1 MPCVN
6 YVKEHIT
13 FIEYASDNGLSS
25 NERLLWYALI
35 HEMNRRAIGTNW
47 PDGYIRIA
55 NKRLLSLLPIGFDAM
70 AKARNSLAQRGFLS
84 FQHGRKNA
92 ELPMYQMHYLTV
104 ADNPQVSDESVDNPG
119 ETCSKPCYTAS
130 YPTKTDKVAGNMQC
144 KTVGKTQ
151 GNVKGKAT
159 DIYNKHKPD
168 RTERNPNVFID
179 DDDDA
184 EAEIACV
191 RARMVQEDRELDG
204 KSNKYFDLV
213 DVNTKAA
220 EEGIQASFGREATPV
235 EARRFGLLAAAKG
248 FSPEMVK
255 LALNN
260 AALAA
265 AKNPFAYCS
274 RIFSTWE
281 YECVTN
287 PEEYAEYAY
296 IDDCINGRIGFR
308 RYGDEYER
316 AQQMREERR
325 KKHEAERGGSN
336 GDDTAQDL

>member
-70 AKARNSLAQRGFLS
+70 AKARNSLAQRGLLS

-119 ETCSKPCYTAS
+119 EACSKPCYSAS

-168 RTERNPNVFID
+168 GTERNPNVFID
-179 DDDDA
+179 DDEDVEE
-184 EAEIACV
+184 EAARG
-191 RARMVQEDRELDG
+191 RARIAQEDRELEDEDG
-204 KSNKYFDLV
+204 EYIDRVNA
-213 DVNTKAA
+213 NTKAA
-220 EEGIQASFGREATPV
+220 AEGIQAYFGREATPI
-235 EARRFGLLAAAKG
+235 ETQRFGMLAATMK
-248 FSPEMVK
+248 FSPAMVK
-255 LALNN
+255 LALKC

-274 RIFSTWE
+274 RIFSTWQ
-281 YECVTN
+281 YEHVTT
-287 PEEYAEYAY
+287 PEEYGEYAY
-296 IDDCINGRIGFR
+296 IEDRISGRYDGCA
-308 RYGDEYER
+308 YTSEWER
-316 AQQMREERR
+316 KEQMREERR
-325 KKHEAERGGSN
+325 KKHEAGRSGNN

>member
-70 AKARNSLAQRGFLS
+70 AKARNSLAQRGLLS

-159 DIYNKHKPD
+159 DIYNKYQSKS
-168 RTERNPNVFID
+168 
-179 DDDDA
+179 
-184 EAEIACV
+184 EIT
-191 RARMVQEDRELDG
+191 L
-204 KSNKYFDLV
+204 
-213 DVNTKAA
+213 
-220 EEGIQASFGREATPV
+220 
-235 EARRFGLLAAAKG
+235 
-248 FSPEMVK
+248 
-255 LALNN
+255 
-260 AALAA
+260 
-265 AKNPFAYCS
+265 
-274 RIFSTWE
+274 
-281 YECVTN
+281 
-287 PEEYAEYAY
+287 
-296 IDDCINGRIGFR
+296 
-308 RYGDEYER
+308 
-316 AQQMREERR
+316 
-325 KKHEAERGGSN
+325 
-336 GDDTAQDL
+336 

>member
-70 AKARNSLAQRGFLS
+70 AKARNSLAQRGLLS

-104 ADNPQVSDESVDNPG
+104 ADNPQVSDKSVDNHG
-119 ETCSKPCYTAS
+119 ETCSKPCYPVS
-130 YPTKTDKVAGNMQC
+130 YQTKTDKVACNMQC
-144 KTVGKTQ
+144 KTQGKAQ
-151 GNVKGKAT
+151 GNIKGKAT
-159 DIYNKHKPD
+159 NIYNKHKPD
-168 RTERNPNVFID
+168 GTERNQNAFID

-184 EAEIACV
+184 EVETA
-191 RARMVQEDRELDG
+191 RARMAQEDSENG
-204 KSNKYFDLV
+204 EYFERIDA
-213 DVNTKAA
+213 NSKAA
-220 EEGIQASFGREATPV
+220 AEGIQVYFGREATPI
-235 EARRFGLLAAAKG
+235 ETQHFGILATTMD
-248 FSPEMVK
+248 FSPTMVK
-255 LALNN
+255 LAIKC

-265 AKNPFAYCS
+265 AKNPFGYCS
-274 RIFSTWE
+274 RIFSTWQ
-281 YECVTN
+281 YECITT
-287 PEEYAEYAY
+287 PEEYGEYAY
-296 IDDCINGRIGFR
+296 IEDRISGRCDGIMHTG
-308 RYGDEYER
+308 ELER
-316 AQQMREERR
+316 KEQMREERR
-325 KKHEAERGGSN
+325 KKHEAERSGNN

>member
-47 PDGYIRIA
+47 PEGYIRIA

-70 AKARNSLAQRGFLS
+70 AKARNSLAQRGLLS

-119 ETCSKPCYTAS
+119 ETCSKPCYPAS
-130 YPTKTDKVAGNMQC
+130 YPTKTDKVAGNMQG
-144 KTVGKTQ
+144 KTQGKTQ
-151 GNVKGKAT
+151 GNVKGKTT

-168 RTERNPNVFID
+168 GTERNLNAFID

-184 EAEIACV
+184 EAEQM
-191 RARMVQEDRELDG
+191 RARTRMMQADQEYNHDGRFDRMDA
-204 KSNKYFDLV
+204 NA
-213 DVNTKAA
+213 KAA
-220 EEGIQASFGREATPV
+220 IKAIRTYFGREATPH
-235 EARRFGLLAAAKG
+235 EAERFGLLAANMG
-248 FSPEMVK
+248 FSPDMVEI
-255 LALNN
+255 ALSN

-265 AKNPFAYCS
+265 ARNPFAYCVQ
-274 RIFSTWE
+274 IFREWQDWE
-281 YECVTN
+281 VTT
-287 PEEYAEYAY
+287 PEEYGEFAY
-296 IDDCINGRIGFR
+296 SYDRMTGRADGVKHTS
-308 RYGDEYER
+308 EYER
-316 AQQMREERR
+316 AKQMCEERR
-325 KKHEAERGGSN
+325 KKHEAERSGSN